1 LDGDHPSSEHV
12 EDDAPDPRLPPSASG
27 PRAPSTREPVPIDPD
42 LAPSDPAEPGTA
54 HRPAPR
60 PRPSRARP
68 DALAVIAAGG
78 ALGAA
83 ARYEMTRLIA
93 VSPRGFPWATF
104 WTNMSGSLVVGFVL
118 VLIIERLPP
127 SQHLRPFVVVGFLG
141 AYTTYSTYMVETVL
155 LVRNGH
161 RVVAATYV
169 LGSALVGF
177 AAVRAGITAA
187 RRLAPSSRARGR

>member
-1 LDGDHPSSEHV
+1 MDGDHPGSEHV
-12 EDDAPDPRLPPSASG
+12 DGDAPGSRVPPSASG
-27 PRAPSTREPVPIDPD
+27 AHAPSVHEPVPIDPD
-42 LAPSDPAEPGTA
+42 LAPSDPAEPGVA
-54 HRPAPR
+54 HRPAPI

-127 SQHLRPFVVVGFLG
+127 PNRLRPFVVVGFLG

-155 LVRNGH
+155 LVRDGH
-161 RVVAATYV
+161 RIVAATYV

-177 AAVRAGITAA
+177 AAVWAGIVAA
-187 RRLAPSSRARGR
+187 RRLAPSSPGRGR